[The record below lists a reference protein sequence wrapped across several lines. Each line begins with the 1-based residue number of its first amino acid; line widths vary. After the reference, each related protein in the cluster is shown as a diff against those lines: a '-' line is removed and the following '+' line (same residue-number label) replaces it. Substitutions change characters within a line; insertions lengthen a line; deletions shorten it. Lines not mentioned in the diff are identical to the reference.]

1 MNYRFKVLAYIALAM
16 VSTGAFLTKASASD
30 ANATQAL
37 CSSLGTNDL
46 NSICTDK
53 KVPRPSE
60 LIKEK
65 EAEINQLISLASKI
79 SEKQLTSPESLELR
93 KNLVH
98 KLSELIQAHERSPK
112 YALEDPRLKERSFQ
126 LHAYAAELNALKA
139 KAAYDN
145 KDFYK
150 AIDNANTAI
159 KTRKRAAE
167 IATSLGLHQEAKKQI
182 EYANWPTDIVKQA
195 SNQYTEELN
204 EKLEAKKDEVSELIA
219 RKNKI
224 AENEVTSQES
234 LQIREDLVEK
244 FNELVEIYEADP
256 KKYANKNQVNIR
268 SFHLHS
274 YLAEWKA
281 LAAKVAFDNHDFNKA
296 IEEAITA
303 IGAREHAAQIAQ
315 DLGWLQEAGKQIE
328 YANWPANIKSQARGI
343 ILQQK
348 ENAVNDLIAQKNKMP
363 EAALTSQDS
372 LQIRKG
378 LVEKLNELA
387 AMYALDPNN
396 TEHAK
401 QHKVKTFQAQA
412 YLAEWKAL
420 EAKAAYNNNDFSTSI
435 EEATIAIAAR
445 ERAAHIAQDLG
456 WHEEANRQRNNAN
469 WPANIKSQARG
480 IILQQK
486 ENAVNDLIAQKNKM
500 PEAALTSQDSLQ
512 IRKGLVEKLNEL
524 AAMYALDPNN
534 TEHAKQHKVKTFQAQ
549 AYLAEWKALE
559 AKAAYN
565 NNDFSTSIEE
575 ATIAIAARERAAHIA
590 QDLGW
595 HEEANRQR
603 NNANWPAQ
611 IANQAKEGIPNEVSQ
626 LEETY
631 NETEDKISV
640 LGEKRAYSYEGL
652 TLRKK
657 QLNTVKELE
666 SKYSSIHNTLRAQEL
681 TFKKLT
687 LEAEINVIQA
697 KRLLDAGLFEE
708 AFIRANKSIEKRH
721 AASHQASILGWTQD
735 SILQLE
741 FTSWPSVVAKRA
753 QSNM

>member
-234 LQIREDLVEK
+234 L
-244 FNELVEIYEADP
+244 
-256 KKYANKNQVNIR
+256 
-268 SFHLHS
+268 
-274 YLAEWKA
+274 
-281 LAAKVAFDNHDFNKA
+281 
-296 IEEAITA
+296 
-303 IGAREHAAQIAQ
+303 
-315 DLGWLQEAGKQIE
+315 
-328 YANWPANIKSQARGI
+328 
-343 ILQQK
+343 
-348 ENAVNDLIAQKNKMP
+348 
-363 EAALTSQDS
+363 
-372 LQIRKG
+372 
-378 LVEKLNELA
+378 
-387 AMYALDPNN
+387 
-396 TEHAK
+396 
-401 QHKVKTFQAQA
+401 
-412 YLAEWKAL
+412 
-420 EAKAAYNNNDFSTSI
+420 
-435 EEATIAIAAR
+435 
-445 ERAAHIAQDLG
+445 
-456 WHEEANRQRNNAN
+456 
-469 WPANIKSQARG
+469 
-480 IILQQK
+480 
-486 ENAVNDLIAQKNKM
+486 
-500 PEAALTSQDSLQ
+500 
-512 IRKGLVEKLNEL
+512 
-524 AAMYALDPNN
+524 
-534 TEHAKQHKVKTFQAQ
+534 
-549 AYLAEWKALE
+549 
-559 AKAAYN
+559 
-565 NNDFSTSIEE
+565 
-575 ATIAIAARERAAHIA
+575 
-590 QDLGW
+590 
-595 HEEANRQR
+595 
-603 NNANWPAQ
+603 
-611 IANQAKEGIPNEVSQ
+611 
-626 LEETY
+626 
-631 NETEDKISV
+631 
-640 LGEKRAYSYEGL
+640 
-652 TLRKK
+652 
-657 QLNTVKELE
+657 
-666 SKYSSIHNTLRAQEL
+666 
-681 TFKKLT
+681 
-687 LEAEINVIQA
+687 
-697 KRLLDAGLFEE
+697 
-708 AFIRANKSIEKRH
+708 
-721 AASHQASILGWTQD
+721 
-735 SILQLE
+735 
-741 FTSWPSVVAKRA
+741 
-753 QSNM
+753 